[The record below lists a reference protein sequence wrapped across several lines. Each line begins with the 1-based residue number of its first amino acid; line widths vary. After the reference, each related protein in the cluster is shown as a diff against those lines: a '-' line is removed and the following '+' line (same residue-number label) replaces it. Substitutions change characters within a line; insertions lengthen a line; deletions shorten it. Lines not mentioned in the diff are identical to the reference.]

1 MNSKFE
7 GPLVGA
13 FEADT
18 KGVVK
23 QVFITYRKRDGQLV
37 KETVSR
43 RFLADGSDWH
53 DVSSSEPLVE
63 VKDD

>member
-1 MNSKFE
+1 M
-7 GPLVGA
+7 
-13 FEADT
+13 
-18 KGVVK
+18 
-23 QVFITYRKRDGQLV
+23 FITYRKRDGQLV

>member
-23 QVFITYRKRDGQLV
+23 QVFITYRKRDGHLQSFD
-37 KETVSR
+37 ERSYHNGAR
-43 RFLADGSDWH
+43 SC
-53 DVSSSEPLVE
+53 
-63 VKDD
+63 

>member
-7 GPLVGA
+7 GPLVSA

-23 QVFITYRKRDGQLV
+23 QEFITYRKRDGQLI
-37 KETVSR
+37 KETVCR
-43 RFLADGSDWH
+43 KFQPNGTDYH
-53 DVSSSEPLVE
+53 DVSTVEPLVE
-63 VKDD
+63 LKDA

>member
-7 GPLVGA
+7 GPLLSA
-13 FEADT
+13 FEADI

-23 QVFITYRKRDGQLV
+23 QEFITYRKRDGQLI
-37 KETVSR
+37 KETTTR

-53 DVSSSEPLVE
+53 DVSSTEPLVE